1 MDLIPLQVSHLSG
14 QKECLA
20 SSSYTAIKTTRCE
33 ETRCCSFHSKMFC
46 NAVYKHHHWA
56 AQAIGHGDGFCG
68 CVVNLIYSR
77 LVHKESGKTNSLFE
91 LHYVNLA

>member
-1 MDLIPLQVSHLSG
+1 
-14 QKECLA
+14 
-20 SSSYTAIKTTRCE
+20 
-33 ETRCCSFHSKMFC
+33 MFC